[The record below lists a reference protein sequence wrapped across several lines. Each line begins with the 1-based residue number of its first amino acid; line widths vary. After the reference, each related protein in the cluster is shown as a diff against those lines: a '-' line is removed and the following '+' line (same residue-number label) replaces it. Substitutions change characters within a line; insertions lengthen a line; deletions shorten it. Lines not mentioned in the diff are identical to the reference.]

1 MKTKRIDDKI
11 QDIERYLV
19 ELHSFLPNEYELYKE
34 DTKIKAA
41 SERYFEKI
49 VEAVI
54 DVAFLVIRNKNLKL
68 PEDDKQALD
77 ILAQAKIISE
87 ELAGKL
93 KDAHQYDTI
102 DDEIVFNTLR
112 EELEKDVEAFLRT
125 IDEKLKTE
133 AP

>member
-87 ELAGKL
+87 ELK
-93 KDAHQYDTI
+93 
-102 DDEIVFNTLR
+102 R
-112 EELEKDVEAFLRT
+112 EGCKRF
-125 IDEKLKTE
+125 
-133 AP
+133 

>member
-93 KDAHQYDTI
+93 KDAKRMRNVLAHQYDTI
-102 DDEIVFNTLR
+102 DD
-112 EELEKDVEAFLRT
+112 
-125 IDEKLKTE
+125 
-133 AP
+133 